1 MKLRILLKFLH
12 VAGTVW
18 LTVCAAFL
26 LILSLRQAGAGWW
39 LVFSVSGFSGIAFLL
54 LMSVYLFALFRGVT
68 RKQLIKEHPL
78 TSSGFY
84 LLFYDVCPLL
94 GTLAGLV
101 SAGAAASTVP
111 LEWLSFAAE
120 GALAMTFL
128 VWIVGDPLLGLIE
141 TFLPACAAA
150 RRERLTAESQM
161 RMQREENRRRL
172 LEQVR
177 LSCQTEQARWEQE
190 LLPMAQRLLAAL
202 EQTNPGLHLRQES
215 IEIGAYA
222 WQKGGVNCM
231 QILLRLVNRLL
242 QEKGMSPLPHLA
254 FWWDGIGTWRK
265 PSLSESL
272 LHKTKNPC

>member
-26 LILSLRQAGAGWW
+26 LIISLRQAGAGWW

-84 LLFYDVCPLL
+84 LLFYDACPLL
-94 GTLAGLV
+94 GTLAGLI
-101 SAGAAASTVP
+101 SAGAAASTAL

-128 VWIVGDPLLGLIE
+128 VWIVGDPLLGLVE

-150 RRERLTAESQM
+150 RRERLAAEAEDRRRRQ
-161 RMQREENRRRL
+161 EDRRRL
-172 LEQVR
+172 LEQAC
-177 LSCQTEQARWEQE
+177 LSYQSEQE
-190 LLPMAQRLLAAL
+190 KWRRQLLPLAEKFLAAL
-202 EQTNPGLHLRQES
+202 QENLPQDRLRQEAN
-215 IEIGAYA
+215 EIGAYA
-222 WQKGGVNCM
+222 WQKGGLNGM
-231 QILLRLVNRLL
+231 HHFLLLVN
-242 QEKGMSPLPHLA
+242 QIAQKKEITMPPLA
-254 FWWDGIGTWRK
+254 FWWEGIGNWRRPSLKDALTKRSK
-265 PSLSESL
+265 PS
-272 LHKTKNPC
+272 